1 MGNWIKTK
9 KEVLKL
15 KNSDKSKK
23 GVLVLKNLYSNI
35 SATYVLSF
43 LKRYGNIK
51 RSFFFQHKIRKLFNW
66 NGKHS
71 SITGIIEFTK
81 KINAKRCSVLIKHIL
96 DQTLTDIPF
105 EEVFYLKQTNW
116 KKLVEFLT

>member
-1 MGNWIKTK
+1 MGNSINAK
-9 KEVLKL
+9 KEVRKTN
-15 KNSDKSKK
+15 NSDNPKK
-23 GVLVLKNLYSNI
+23 GILVLKNVYSNT

-51 RSFFFQHKIRKLFNW
+51 RSFFFKNKIGKLFNW

-96 DQTLTDIPF
+96 NQTLTDIPF
-105 EEVFYLKQTNW
+105 EEIFYLKQTNW

>member
-51 RSFFFQHKIRKLFNW
+51 RSFFFQHKI
-66 NGKHS
+66 
-71 SITGIIEFTK
+71 I
-81 KINAKRCSVLIKHIL
+81 
-96 DQTLTDIPF
+96 Q
-105 EEVFYLKQTNW
+105 
-116 KKLVEFLT
+116 